1 MNNKKKGRG
10 LNVKEKSPSQTA
22 LSESK
27 LEKKALCDYVVNVA
41 DGCSHGCKF
50 CYVPSTPGVRMDPG
64 GKFEDAGIENVRE
77 EWGDYSLYREDLP
90 QNLADDC
97 QRLTD
102 GWKRTRRGQGVVGMS
117 FATDCYM
124 DARAASITEAAVK
137 VLAGH
142 DRSTRILTRNP
153 KLAADL
159 HEDLLGTLGQQGLVT
174 VGSSIPSVRENE
186 VAAIESHAPPVE
198 QRLKGLAALEAAG
211 VPVYVS
217 MSPTYPTHD
226 KDALRETMETIKARI
241 SPTVIFHEPIN
252 PRGGNFD
259 ACIQEASEAG
269 EAALADALET
279 VRSGDEWEH
288 YAVQQL
294 GWVQELG
301 EELDLPVHLWPDDR
315 LLDADSRAVRL
326 WCEEWRHRPSPEEIG
341 NGVACSDD
349 YPRLDASMAAGTQS
363 SLANY

>member
-1 MNNKKKGRG
+1 MSRTRIS
-10 LNVKEKSPSQTA
+10 ETSPSQTA

-64 GKFEDAGIENVRE
+64 GKFEDAGVEDVRD
-77 EWGDYSLYREDLP
+77 EWGEYSLYREDLP
-90 QNLADDC
+90 QNLADDV
-97 QRLTD
+97 QRALRND
-102 GWKRTRRGQGVVGMS
+102 SWKRTRRGQGVVGIS

-124 DARAASITEAAVK
+124 DPRAADITEAAVK

-142 DRSTRILTRNP
+142 DRPVRILTRNP

-159 HEDLLGTLGQQGLVT
+159 HADLLGTLGMQGLVT
-174 VGSSIPSVRENE
+174 VGSSIPSVRQDE
-186 VAAIESHAPPVE
+186 VAAIESNAPPVE
-198 QRLKGLAALEAAG
+198 HRLHGLQELEAAG

-226 KDALRETMETIKARI
+226 KDAIRETMETIRERV

-259 ACIQEASEAG
+259 ACVQEARDAG
-269 EAALADALET
+269 EDELADALET
-279 VRSGDEWEH
+279 VRSGQEWEH

-294 GWVQELG
+294 CWVQELG

-315 LLDADSRAVRL
+315 LLDSESPAIR
-326 WCEEWRHRPSPEEIG
+326 EWAEAWRRRPSPEEIG
-341 NGVACSDD
+341 LGAACDD
-349 YPRLDASMAAGTQS
+349 PYPSSTRPIGAGSQS
-363 SLANY
+363 SLSNY